1 LRRRGLLL
9 VLGVLAS
16 ACAGQGAQRHPQPL
30 PQRDPRAYL
39 EQEAARF
46 VYVTP
51 QDRVMAQAR
60 ALLESHGYVVR
71 DDPGDQPLL
80 TTTWRETAGD
90 QPSASQLRRY
100 VVAGKDVGDGRLLV
114 RIFRIDYTTVG
125 SADSHPSLGNRS
137 ARQTADGGG
146 ARGPSVKG
154 EGVSVTKGWYRRD
167 LELEWQLLQRVEPEL
182 AEVLE
187 SESTQPVMAA
197 APPRR

>member
-1 LRRRGLLL
+1 MLGL
-9 VLGVLAS
+9 LAS
-16 ACAGQGAQRHPQPL
+16 ACAGQGAQGHPQPQ
-30 PQRDPRAYL
+30 PQRAPRAYL

-51 QDRVMAQAR
+51 QDKVMAQAR

-80 TTTWRETAGD
+80 TTPWRETAGD

-125 SADSHPSLGNRS
+125 SADNHPTLGNRTG
-137 ARQTADGGG
+137 RQTGEGAGGGGGG
-146 ARGPSVKG
+146 ARTVKG

-167 LELEWQLLQRVEPEL
+167 LEMEWQLLQRVEPEL